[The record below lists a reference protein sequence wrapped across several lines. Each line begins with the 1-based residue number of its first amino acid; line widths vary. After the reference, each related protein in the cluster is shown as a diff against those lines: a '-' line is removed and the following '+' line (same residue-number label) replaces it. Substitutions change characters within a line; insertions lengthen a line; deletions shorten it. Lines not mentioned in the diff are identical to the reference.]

1 MRAAWYDRLGQ
12 ASDIIQLGELLTPS
26 PGPDEVLVRLHASGV
41 NPADVKRRVP
51 NPNAEMEFPRIIP
64 NSDGAGVVAAIGAA
78 VSPAWTGQRV
88 WLFNGQRFRAFGT
101 AAEYICLPSWHLSVL
116 PAGTSMAEGACLGIP
131 CMTAH
136 RAVFG
141 SGQVAGKRVLVT
153 GGAGAV
159 GNYAVQWAK
168 WGGAAQI
175 IATVS
180 NPTKAADATDAGADL
195 VVNYRRDDVA
205 AAVRTATG
213 GAGVDLVVDVD
224 LAGNLD
230 ATLACLAPAATIACY
245 ASAGALPDGFF
256 FRLARQNVVLQTI
269 VLNTIPRQAM
279 AQAQRDITSL
289 LASGLARHRIAGR
302 FSLDQIVAAHEAVE
316 AGEKRGTVVVE
327 IEQD

>member
-1 MRAAWYDRLGQ
+1 MRAAWYDRLGS
-12 ASDIIQLGELLTPS
+12 AADIIQLGELPTPS

-51 NPNAEMEFPRIIP
+51 NPNYTMEFPRIIP
-64 NSDGAGVVAAIGAA
+64 NSDGAGVVAAIGAG

-116 PAGTSMAEGACLGIP
+116 PAGTTMAEGACLGIP

-141 SGQVAGKRVLVT
+141 SGPVAGKRVLVT

-159 GNYAVQWAK
+159 GHYAVQWAK
-168 WGGAAQI
+168 WGGAAQV

-195 VVNYRRDDVA
+195 VVNYRQDDVG
-205 AAVRTATG
+205 AAVRTATS
-213 GAGVDLVVDVD
+213 GAGVDLVVEVD

-230 ATLACLAPAATIACY
+230 VTLACLAPAATIACY
-245 ASAGALPDGFF
+245 ASAGALPDGLF

-269 VLNTIPRQAM
+269 VLNTIPRPDM
-279 AQAQRDITSL
+279 ARAQRDITNL

-302 FSLDQIVAAHEAVE
+302 FPLDQIVGAHEAVE
-316 AGEKRGTVVVE
+316 AGEKRGTVVVDIAAE
-327 IEQD
+327 